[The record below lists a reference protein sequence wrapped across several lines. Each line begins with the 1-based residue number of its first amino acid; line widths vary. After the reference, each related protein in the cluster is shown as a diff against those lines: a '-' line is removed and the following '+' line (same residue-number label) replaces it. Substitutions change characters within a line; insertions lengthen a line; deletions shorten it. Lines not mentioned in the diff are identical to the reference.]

1 MTAMRS
7 CCICKKK
14 DNPSS
19 GSFFSIPKDE
29 RRKKWSDA
37 CQKNFG
43 KSAKVCMDHFDS
55 SSFIKIGSKLELVY
69 NAIPS
74 LHLFKDKTTPSF
86 SIETEEI
93 VASNNDIFFE
103 SLCGK
108 RYKKGN
114 GSFFC
119 IPKDERKAMWDEA
132 CHRILSPNG
141 MICMDH
147 FHSSSFIK
155 SSRCTTLTY
164 YAVPLVKPFDRNEI
178 VSLDNKT
185 ELTNSDRQMSSP
197 MHSLCPSE
205 ENIEQSCD
213 EEQEVEILDNELHEV
228 EINTGVTPNDYPPD
242 PLSNDVVEDVLGEN
256 LLNINNNDLPDL
268 FEGNP
273 LVQIPIVKPE
283 NRSISTQTNT
293 RLCGTVEV
301 SECAEEYRLNC
312 FYCPVTYPLA
322 YYKKFIS
329 HMKKKHTDF
338 EAAFDIPK
346 YVSDDHDYTPIIEP
360 PLSPPIDA
368 IVQTQPHEPLVIEA
382 NALLPCLVRLL
393 KSAYNPFGTALSQNS
408 NSTIAVQQKN
418 TMVNCN
424 NNEQFDNFVKPA
436 IPALGK
442 ENKLQ
447 HSYMSNQNIQNF
459 NLPEHSK
466 NEKDKPLK
474 KRTIK
479 KSRTKSISGKSKE
492 KVLSS
497 GVIYLTNIKRQTALS
512 RCLKRSSTIDTLEP
526 PEPPEDDTSPI
537 EDANVQPY
545 TTELSFEY
553 TPRDIID
560 SMLDCMKNYP
570 VLWEFDA
577 EPFNDDYY
585 EAVEELCRV
594 INKKWSMN
602 IDNLKMRRSVNRVL
616 RYYWS
621 VYPLENVENID
632 QFTCYYDQLAAFLP
646 ASVHEIAYSR
656 CSHCY
661 RCYKNDSDLRAHLLE
676 EFRHLQWP
684 HKCVQCKEC
693 FRDINEFE
701 FHKSLPH
708 YLEVFRC
715 EQCGKRY
722 TQRNKFNKHVSIHQI
737 KQSSEPGKYV
747 CNVCGKEFKL
757 SSELR
762 NHLVYHGE
770 RKHKCNLCPKAFFTN
785 ATLRHHLR
793 SHNKE
798 YRLICEVCGKGFIHH
813 TNLREHLKK
822 HTGAK
827 VTCNICN
834 LKLRKSSLMRHL
846 RTVHIA
852 CEGTIESTYRARNHH
867 YRKLLQWPSKLYTRR
882 TKYKKEKEY
891 CCKICDIHFDG
902 HKQIVEHNKEFH
914 NNGQKWPCKLCTS
927 EFNRKLNLSRHY
939 RKKHQLHAYQVFKL
953 VDKGED
959 VDTVLAIKPEE
970 LDRLTETLHY
980 SLNTGL
986 TGANSTAAAAA
997 TAEAQKHITTETT
1010 TIIKTDPSPEEI
1022 YIEEERLHS
1031 DTIQD
1036 QIMQVV
1042 DEDNMASHDIKVDD
1056 DHYMNDFFTN
1066 LLK

>member
-1 MTAMRS
+1 MRV

-14 DNPSS
+14 ATN
-19 GSFFSIPKDE
+19 GNRNFFSVPKDE
-29 RRKKWSDA
+29 RRKIWM
-37 CQKNFG
+37 
-43 KSAKVCMDHFDS
+43 KVCRMNFMATA
-55 SSFIKIGSKLELVY
+55 V
-69 NAIPS
+69 
-74 LHLFKDKTTPSF
+74 
-86 SIETEEI
+86 
-93 VASNNDIFFE
+93 
-103 SLCGK
+103 
-108 RYKKGN
+108 
-114 GSFFC
+114 
-119 IPKDERKAMWDEA
+119 
-132 CHRILSPNG
+132 
-141 MICMDH
+141 ICMDH
-147 FHSSSFIK
+147 FPPNAIIK
-155 SSRCTTLTY
+155 NEKKMILMPNALPTLCISDEK
-164 YAVPLVKPFDRNEI
+164 LRSIK
-178 VSLDNKT
+178 
-185 ELTNSDRQMSSP
+185 LTNFSD
-197 MHSLCPSE
+197 E
-205 ENIEQSCD
+205 EEHKVDIVNNVSNEFLDKEQNANIENNSMD
-213 EEQEVEILDNELHEV
+213 EI
-228 EINTGVTPNDYPPD
+228 EINTGVAPNYYPPD

-293 RLCGTVEV
+293 RICGTVEV

-368 IVQTQPHEPLVIEA
+368 IVQTQPQEPLVIEA

-447 HSYMSNQNIQNF
+447 HPYMSNQNIQNF
-459 NLPEHSK
+459 NLPEQSK

-747 CNVCGKEFKL
+747 CSVCGKEFKL

-986 TGANSTAAAAA
+986 TGTNSTAAA